1 VIGTCDFAM
10 LIRTNSHQSI
20 HNMRLYIVL
29 FLLLSFF
36 LSSGQNKTFSISGT
50 IIAGDTKAPLESAT
64 IYLERLKD
72 SSLITYTI
80 SDKNGKFL
88 LENSTYDAALNLYV
102 SYVGYK
108 TFYKKITINE
118 REIFLNDVL
127 LAIDDNALDEVLIKT
142 SPPVTIKKDTLE
154 FNVKSFKTKK
164 DATVEDLLKQLPGV
178 EVDDEGKIT
187 VNGKDVS
194 NILVNGKPFFS
205 DDPTIA
211 TRNLTKDII
220 EKVQVVDTKSKSE
233 AFTGEEGDS
242 ENRTI
247 NLTIS
252 EENNKGV
259 FGRVA
264 AGGGTDERYEYA
276 GIVNVFNDDQRI
288 SVLAG
293 GNNTNTP
300 GFSFGEIQKM
310 FGRSSSSSISSNGAF
325 SIDGRSFGG
334 GEGIVTSRNLG
345 TNYADELGKGFD
357 ISADYFYSES
367 DSENEV
373 ITQRENILPD
383 TRYFTNSQRSTQTDN
398 TNHSFNSTID
408 IEVDSTFLIN
418 VRPTLRYGTTTR
430 SNESAEES
438 FDQDNV
444 LTNASTA
451 SSFRESEV
459 RNFNN
464 DIDLTKR
471 LGSQGSFIKASL
483 DLTFNET
490 EGEDFLKSEA
500 LIEDPN
506 EQDVLRDQ
514 FTDENSTSNR
524 LEASAFYRMPI
535 KAKELFLDFGLRID
549 RNTRETINST
559 FDFNASNQEYNDFNE
574 DLSTDFKY
582 VDNSTRPSLK
592 FTINKDKWTFSAN
605 TSYVLRTLDNRDD
618 LRPELSLKEDFEAVE
633 AGAFFN
639 VKINEK
645 ANFYGSY
652 DVTNS
657 PPEINQLT
665 PFQDV
670 TDPLNTI
677 TGNPNLEPT
686 NTHNMYMSYNSYDFQ
701 KRTGFFSYVNL
712 TAVNNQVV
720 TKTIV
725 DESFIRNTTF
735 ENVDGN
741 YTAYGFMNY
750 SKSVK
755 IDSLRTLKIITG
767 LSANANRAINFN
779 NDVQYASLNRS
790 ITPSLGLTLNWKDV
804 MEIKPNYRIAF
815 TKNTFDLPDFDNRE
829 FTQHN
834 LRLST
839 ATFVPKRFE
848 WRNDINFTYNP
859 DVSPGF
865 QKAIWFWNTTLA
877 YSMFENKATLTLKVY
892 DLLNQNNNSRRI
904 SRSNFIQD
912 SESTVLQRFV
922 MLSFSYKFNSLGSKG
937 DTTDNGFFIID

>member
-1 VIGTCDFAM
+1 
-10 LIRTNSHQSI
+10 
-20 HNMRLYIVL
+20 MRFYISL
-29 FLLLSFF
+29 FLF
-36 LSSGQNKTFSISGT
+36 LSCFLSIGQNKSFKISGT
-50 IIAGDTKAPLESAT
+50 VIAGDTKAPLESAT
-64 IYLERLKD
+64 VYLERIKD

-88 LENSTYDAALNLYV
+88 LEDSTYDPALNLYI

-108 TFYKKITINE
+108 TLFKQITIDKEN
-118 REIFLNDVL
+118 IVL
-127 LAIDDNALDEVLIKT
+127 VDLLLDIDDNALDEVLIKT
-142 SPPVTIKKDTLE
+142 SAPVTIKKDTLE

-178 EVDDEGKIT
+178 EVDEDGKIT
-187 VNGKDVS
+187 VNGKEVS

-211 TRNLTKDII
+211 TRNLTKEII

-233 AFTGEEGDS
+233 AFTGEQGDS
-242 ENRTI
+242 ENKTI

-310 FGRSSSSSISSNGAF
+310 FGRSSTTSISSNGAF

-334 GEGIVTSRNLG
+334 GEGIVTSRNIG

-357 ISADYFYSES
+357 IAADYFYSES

-373 ITQRENILPD
+373 ITKRENILPD
-383 TRYFTNSQRSTQTDN
+383 TRFFTNSQRSTQTDN
-398 TNHSFNSTID
+398 TNHSFNTSID

-418 VRPTLRYGTTTR
+418 VRPTFRYGTTTR
-430 SNESAEES
+430 VNESSEES
-438 FDQDNV
+438 FDQDEV
-444 LTNASTA
+444 LTNSSTA
-451 SSFRESEV
+451 SSFRESEI
-459 RNFNN
+459 RNFRN
-464 DIDLTKR
+464 DLDITKR
-471 LGSQGSFIKASL
+471 LGVKGSFIKALL
-483 DLTFNET
+483 DLTFNDT
-490 EGEDFLKSEA
+490 QGEDFLKSEA
-500 LIEDPN
+500 LFENPNQED
-506 EQDVLRDQ
+506 VIRDQ
-514 FTDENSTSNR
+514 FTDEKAASNR
-524 LEASAFYRMPI
+524 FLASATYRMPI
-535 KAKELFLDFGLRID
+535 KAKELFLDFGLQFD
-549 RNTRETINST
+549 RNTRTTINST
-559 FDFNASNQEYNDFNE
+559 FDFNSTNQQYTDFNE

-582 VDNSTRPSLK
+582 IDNSTRPSLK
-592 FTINKDKWTFSAN
+592 FTINKEKWSFSAN

-618 LRPELSLKEDFEAVE
+618 LRPELSLKENFKAIE

-652 DVTNS
+652 DLTNS
-657 PPEINQLT
+657 PPQINELT
-665 PFQDV
+665 PFQNV

-701 KRTGFFSYVNL
+701 KRTGFFSYFNV

-720 TKTIV
+720 TKSVV
-725 DESFIRNTTF
+725 DENFVRNTTF

-741 YTAYGFMNY
+741 YTAYGFVNY

-755 IDSLRTLKIITG
+755 IDSLRTLKISTG
-767 LSANANRAINFN
+767 LSANTNRAINFN
-779 NDVQYASLNRS
+779 NGVQYASLNQS
-790 ITPSLGLTLNWKDV
+790 VTPSLGLTLNWRDV
-804 MEIKPNYRIAF
+804 MELKPNYRIAF
-815 TKNTFDLPDFDNRE
+815 TRNTFDLPDFDNRA

-834 LRLST
+834 LSINT
-839 ATFVPKRFE
+839 ATFLPKRFE
-848 WRNDINFTYNP
+848 WRNNVNFTYNP

-877 YSMFENKATLTLKVY
+877 YSMFEDKATLTLKVY

-937 DTTDNGFFIID
+937 ETTDNGFFIID